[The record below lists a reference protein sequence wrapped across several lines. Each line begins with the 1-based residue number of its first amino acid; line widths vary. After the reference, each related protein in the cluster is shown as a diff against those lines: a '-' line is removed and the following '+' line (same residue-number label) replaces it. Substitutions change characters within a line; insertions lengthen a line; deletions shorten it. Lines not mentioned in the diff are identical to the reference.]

1 MNTDIITTSIKKYI
15 IYILLVIMGVIL
27 GVAFKN
33 GSNNVV
39 PGDTLN
45 TTPTTIRDTNDT
57 SKITS
62 KGTIT
67 ITPAPSTATGDTLV
81 VKEALVATNGN
92 RRVEVPIRNQ
102 SVPLN
107 NSESKDTLNKN
118 IEVTNTIDVSS
129 LVRPLVP
136 KWEIGIG
143 VGTHDGDT
151 YIPVSIQRD
160 YKVDKAVR
168 LEIHLDPTAKG
179 DTKKILSPKG
189 IEVQHVWKF

>member
-15 IYILLVIMGVIL
+15 IYILLVIMGIIL

-33 GSNNVV
+33 GSNNTASS
-39 PGDTLN
+39 DTLN
-45 TTPTTIRDTNDT
+45 TTSTTLRDTNDT

-81 VKEALVATNGN
+81 VKESLVATNGN
-92 RRVEVPIRNQ
+92 RKVEAPIRNQ

>member
-1 MNTDIITTSIKKYI
+1 MNTDIITTIIKKYI
-15 IYILLVIMGVIL
+15 IYILLVIMGIIL

-33 GSNNVV
+33 GSNNTASS
-39 PGDTLN
+39 DTLN
-45 TTPTTIRDTNDT
+45 TTSTTLRDINDT

-67 ITPAPSTATGDTLV
+67 ITSAPSTATGDTLV
-81 VKEALVATNGN
+81 VKESLVATNGN
-92 RRVEVPIRNQ
+92 RKAEVPIRNQ

-107 NSESKDTLNKN
+107 NNENKDTSNKN

-179 DTKKILSPKG
+179 DTKRILSPKG

>member
-1 MNTDIITTSIKKYI
+1 MNTDIITTIIKKYI

-33 GSNNVV
+33 GSNNTASS
-39 PGDTLN
+39 DTLN
-45 TTPTTIRDTNDT
+45 TTSTTLRDTNDT

-81 VKEALVATNGN
+81 VKESLVATNGN
-92 RRVEVPIRNQ
+92 RKAEVPIRNQ

-107 NSESKDTLNKN
+107 NNENKDTSNKN

-179 DTKKILSPKG
+179 DTKRILSPKG

>member
-92 RRVEVPIRNQ
+92 RRVEVPIRN
-102 SVPLN
+102 
-107 NSESKDTLNKN
+107 
-118 IEVTNTIDVSS
+118 
-129 LVRPLVP
+129 
-136 KWEIGIG
+136 
-143 VGTHDGDT
+143 
-151 YIPVSIQRD
+151 
-160 YKVDKAVR
+160 
-168 LEIHLDPTAKG
+168 
-179 DTKKILSPKG
+179 
-189 IEVQHVWKF
+189 